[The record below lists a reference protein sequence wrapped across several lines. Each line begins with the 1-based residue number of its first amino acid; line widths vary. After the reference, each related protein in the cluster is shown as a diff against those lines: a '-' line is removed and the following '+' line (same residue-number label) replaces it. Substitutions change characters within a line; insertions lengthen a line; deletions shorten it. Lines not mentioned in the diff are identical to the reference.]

1 MILSKNDSHHAMMT
15 TTNNNNQSIDPDTNR
30 SRQSYHFLKK
40 KNHILSLLLL
50 NIPWKLLPMAVI
62 AVLIVHLYQIKLYV
76 KIWSSSVKIYWTLLD
91 NDYTTS
97 PVHGIYSKG
106 KLFSAFSSF
115 ILSSIFQNEKLKPV
129 L

>member
-1 MILSKNDSHHAMMT
+1 MILSKNDSRHAIMI

-30 SRQSYHFLKK
+30 SRQSYCFLKK
-40 KNHILSLLLL
+40 NHNLSLLLL

-62 AVLIVHLYQIKLYV
+62 AILIVHLYQIKLYV
-76 KIWSSSVKIYWTLLD
+76 QMWSSSVKIYWILLD

-97 PVHGIYSKG
+97 SVHGINSKG

-115 ILSSIFQNEKLKPV
+115 IFYSIFQNEKLKSV